1 MHIHLWV
8 TIMILSKKINKIVVL
23 SLVVILGVFL
33 IINPSI
39 CEESVKNSILLC
51 SRVLIPSLFPF
62 GVCMLYIVKSGMI
75 EKLNFLHPVT
85 QTLRLTPF
93 TFAIMLM
100 SMLGGYPIGAHLID
114 KAVSQGSLD
123 KKNARRLLNF
133 CVNAGPGFI
142 VSAVGVGL
150 MKNQKIGYI
159 LLAAHITATLL
170 LCITSKGVESYN
182 KKNVLNLTPAE
193 NFVVSASESANAMIN
208 ICTFVILFGVITSYI
223 EHYSQELKFL
233 KPLIFVCEITNAITK
248 TNNIYLISFLLGFS
262 GICIWCQIFSVGKN
276 IGIKFLPFILY
287 RISHGILSSGITYIL
302 IKIFKITQPTYSNH
316 QKFTSD
322 AFISSTTLGVSLL
335 ILGLTFI
342 ISLTGK
348 QKNIKILEEFI

>member
-8 TIMILSKKINKIVVL
+8 MTMILSKKINKIIIL
-23 SLVVILGVFL
+23 SLVVLFGFFL
-33 IINPSI
+33 IINPRI
-39 CEESVKNSILLC
+39 CEESVKNSIILC

-75 EKLNFLHPVT
+75 EKLNFLSPVT
-85 QTLRLTPF
+85 QILGLTPF

-114 KAVSQGSLD
+114 KAVLQSSLD
-123 KKNARRLLNF
+123 EKNARRLLNF
-133 CVNAGPGFI
+133 CVNAGPGFV

-150 MKNQKIGYI
+150 LKNQKIGYI
-159 LLAAHITATLL
+159 LLVAHITATLL
-170 LCITSKGVESYN
+170 LCITSKGVESHN
-182 KKNVLNLTPAE
+182 EKTVLNLNPAE
-193 NFVVSASESANAMIN
+193 NFVISASESANAMIS
-208 ICTFVILFGVITSYI
+208 ICTFVILFGVITSYM
-223 EHYSQELKFL
+223 EHYSQQLKFL
-233 KPLIFVCEITNAITK
+233 KPLIFICEITNAITR

-276 IGIKFLPFILY
+276 IKIEFLPFILH
-287 RISHGILSSGITYIL
+287 RILHGILSSVITYIL
-302 IKIFKITQPTYSNH
+302 IKLFKITQPTYSNH

-322 AFISSTTLGVSLL
+322 AFISSTTLGISLL
-335 ILGLTFI
+335 ILGITFI

-348 QKNIKILEEFI
+348 QKNIKILEEFV